1 MTRAART
8 HGDVSSTWARAA
20 LSHCAFHGLPVEVL
34 ADLAVELGPKW
45 EQAREDRL
53 LAARGQARRRTAGA
67 GRRPKLVFTDAL
79 LITLAY
85 LRTNVTQDVLA
96 VLYEVDQAAVSRAI
110 GRVRPL
116 IAARGFATP
125 GGGPRLGTLAD
136 VLAYAQ
142 ATGFDLCADATDIT
156 VRRPQAARPGRK
168 AFINGAKR
176 RNTIKGT
183 IIGDQAGRLLWAGAI
198 RPGRMHDQTALKT
211 EGIDDLLDHF
221 SAVRIWADQGYRG
234 LSRDHP
240 GQVITKLD
248 LLPDTAGQDLQDL
261 VVDLRKLHCQQRIP
275 IEQII
280 GRMKNW
286 TALTRWHA
294 RRDALPETFIA
305 IATLVSD
312 LTAKR

>member
-1 MTRAART
+1 MAEAART
-8 HGDVSSTWARAA
+8 HGDVSSTGVRAA
-20 LSHCAFHGLPVEVL
+20 LAHCAFHGLSAKVL
-34 ADLAVELGPKW
+34 ADLAVELAPKY

-53 LAARGQARRRTAGA
+53 AAERGQARRRAAGA

-85 LRTNVTQDVLA
+85 LRTGVTQDLLA
-96 VLYEVDQAAVSRAI
+96 VLCDVDQATISRAVR
-110 GRVRPL
+110 RVRPL
-116 IAARGFATP
+116 IAGRGFATP
-125 GGGPRLGTLAD
+125 GPGPRLHTLAD

-156 VRRPQAARPGRK
+156 VRRPAAARRGRK

-183 IIGDQAGRLLWAGAI
+183 VIGDQAGRLLWAGAV

-211 EGIDDLLDHF
+211 EGIDDLLAHF
-221 SAVRIWADQGYRG
+221 PGVRIWADQGYRG
-234 LSRDHP
+234 LARDHP

-248 LLPDTAGQDLQDL
+248 PPPDTADPDLQNL
-261 VVDLRKLHCQQRIP
+261 VADLRKLHCQQRIP

-294 RRDALPETFIA
+294 RRDALPETYIA
-305 IATLVSD
+305 VATLVSD
-312 LTAKR
+312 LTATR

>member
-1 MTRAART
+1 M
-8 HGDVSSTWARAA
+8 SSTWARAA
-20 LSHCAFHGLPVEVL
+20 LSHCAFHGLPGEVL
-34 ADLAVELGPKW
+34 ADLAVELAPKW

-53 LAARGQARRRTAGA
+53 AATRGQARQRACGA
-67 GRRPKLVFTDAL
+67 GRRPRLVFTDAL

-96 VLYEVDQAAVSRAI
+96 VLYEVDQATVSRAI
-110 GRVRPL
+110 ARVRPL

-142 ATGFDLCADATDIT
+142 ATGFDLCLDATDIT

-183 IIGDQAGRLLWAGAI
+183 IIGDQTGRLLWAGAV

-221 SAVRIWADQGYRG
+221 PAVRIWADQAYRG

-248 LLPDTAGQDLQDL
+248 LLPDTADQDLQDL
-261 VVDLRKLHCQQRIP
+261 IVDLRKLHCQQRIP

-305 IATLVSD
+305 VATLVSD